1 MQRSALF
8 RARVRDAT
16 LALPLLAL
24 MVAVGHASPPAGTAA
39 PVLPHH
45 CPSDMALIGDI
56 CVDKYEASLVE
67 VMPISPGVNNEVP
80 WSPYHSPHGHHVRAL
95 SKSGVTPQGYIS
107 MQEAKK
113 ACEAS
118 SKRLCRASEWRAACR
133 GPNKTLY
140 PYGGTHVPS
149 ACIDTN
155 RTAPLAKFYSSAGKA
170 MFENKNMID
179 PRLNQTPNTVGK
191 TGEATAC
198 TNAYGAFDMVG
209 NLHEWTD
216 DGTLH
221 GGFYLDTKTLHEG
234 CDYVTTAHSPVYYDY
249 ATGFRCCADP
259 TDAPEQAKT
268 KTPTKK
274 IAKR

>member
-1 MQRSALF
+1 MRRSAVVSG
-8 RARVRDAT
+8 RTRDAL
-16 LALPLLAL
+16 LAGPLLAV
-24 MVAVGHASPPAGTAA
+24 MVGLVQAA
-39 PVLPHH
+39 PPTGSPTSILPHQ
-45 CPSDMALIGDI
+45 CPTDMARVGDV
-56 CVDKYEASLVE
+56 CVDKWEASLVE
-67 VMPISPGVNNEVP
+67 VMPNGNEVP

-95 SKSGVTPQGYIS
+95 SKPGVVPQGYIS

-118 SKRLCRASEWRAACR
+118 NKRLCRANEWRAACR

-140 PYGGTHVPS
+140 PYGQTHVPS
-149 ACIDTN
+149 ACTDTN
-155 RTAPLAKFYSSAGKA
+155 RTAPLSKLYSGKA

-179 PRLNQTPNTVGK
+179 PRLNQFPNTVAK

-198 TNAYGAFDMVG
+198 TNTYGAFDMVG

-216 DGTLH
+216 DGMMH

-234 CDYVTTAHSPVYYDY
+234 CEYTTSAHSPVYYDY

-259 TDAPEQAKT
+259 TDAPEQAKS
-268 KTPTKK
+268 KTSGKK
-274 IAKR
+274 VAKR

>member
-1 MQRSALF
+1 MRRSAVF
-8 RARVRDAT
+8 RGRLR
-16 LALPLLAL
+16 
-24 MVAVGHASPPAGTAA
+24 
-39 PVLPHH
+39 
-45 CPSDMALIGDI
+45 DMALSATALVLLVGLVQAAPPSGTLAPALPHQCPADMGLVGDI
-56 CVDKYEASLVE
+56 CVDKWEASLVE
-67 VMPISPGVNNEVP
+67 VMSNGNEVP
-80 WSPYHSPHGHHVRAL
+80 WSPYHSPHGHHVRSL
-95 SKSGVTPQGYIS
+95 SKPGVVPQGYIS

-118 SKRLCRASEWRAACR
+118 SKRLCRANEWRAACR

-140 PYGGTHVPS
+140 PYGATHVPS
-149 ACIDTN
+149 LCIDTN
-155 RTAPLAKFYSSAGKA
+155 RTAPLGKLYAAAGKA

-179 PRLNQTPNTVGK
+179 PRLNQLPNTVAS
-191 TGEATAC
+191 TGSAAAC

-216 DGTLH
+216 DGTMH

-234 CDYVTTAHSPVYYDY
+234 CDYTTTSHAPVYYDY

-259 TDAPEQAKT
+259 TEVKDQAKT
-268 KTPTKK
+268 KAPPGKK